1 MICPE
6 IIKNFL
12 LYHFPQKLPLFMHKM
27 VRKKI
32 YIHIHKCG
40 PSNFHQR
47 HLFNYLE
54 NFYHQGG
61 AQFRV
66 MMSQLISIP
75 LFLSLFPP
83 FKKRTHFPVS
93 SPPRELPTP
102 FLLPIHADAI
112 GTHTKSKTVYIP
124 IVYFICIVN
133 TNTIS

>member
-1 MICPE
+1 
-6 IIKNFL
+6 
-12 LYHFPQKLPLFMHKM
+12 MHKM

-112 GTHTKSKTVYIP
+112 GRGTHTKSKNENIP
-124 IVYFICIVN
+124 IVYFIVN
-133 TNTIS
+133 TNTMP

>member
-32 YIHIHKCG
+32 YIHKCG

-112 GTHTKSKTVYIP
+112 GTHTKSKNVYIP
-124 IVYFICIVN
+124 IVYFIVN